1 MHHDVRH
8 QPSNRTAPSAANGG
22 VGLRFPNAIDLLP
35 RMKRLS
41 FCAGAVLAVVGV
53 LTPPARAQN
62 ATVPATQPA
71 SASSLVTMDF
81 PADGI
86 EVTLLAEIVTKRLHI
101 PILYD
106 EATRGKKVII
116 RVPVKV
122 PESALM
128 GILQSAL
135 RMKQLALVDA
145 ELPGWKQIVPA
156 IVLAGVATPADG
168 AKGDEGPI
176 AQVFVLSHNDPSKM
190 VEAIRPFLT
199 TPGGYIQAETGQ
211 RVLIVGDYPSVLKR
225 VEPLIRKLDQE
236 APPVE
241 VKFVPLKQAEAA
253 TVAPAVTQ
261 LLASRESY
269 QWGSA
274 NQSGISLSPDER
286 TNQIAVI
293 APPTRMADVIELIS
307 ALDKAPQLESKVYRL
322 KVVSPERLDRVVKG
336 LIGASAAKHAYQSV
350 VDPDS
355 QTLVVAATPE
365 IHRQIEQVLPQVD
378 TAAPE
383 SQNPIQFYKLKNTK
397 AADVLATISGLL
409 GESASTEGP
418 TGTGPENATQP
429 GGTRGNRGEGNAP
442 GNPPS
447 GAGAGA
453 TGQGSSILRD
463 SGSQLGA
470 TGGLAPQSGRAS
482 ATGTDSSGG
491 LNIGN
496 SSNIRYTAPAISKY
510 MGEGS
515 SQTGA
520 GVTSVR
526 GRDATVA
533 ADSNTNSIIVVAPP
547 NIQQM
552 YADLIKRLD
561 ERRPQVQIECT
572 IVTLD
577 TTNGFN
583 FGVDIGR
590 LGGFDASQILTL
602 SSFGVSTVD
611 PKTGSLTPVNKPGGT
626 FALLSPHIADI
637 VINALATN
645 SHAKLLSAPQLLV
658 NDNGKGKLESV
669 AQEPFAVILDASS
682 TQSLTSLGGQ
692 AQAGTSITVEPHI
705 SEADYLQLGYSIE
718 LSNFTGT
725 ASNGLPPPSQKN
737 AVDSSVTI
745 PDGYTIVVGGLTTRS
760 FNESVNTIPVL
771 GDIPVLRWL
780 FGSRS
785 KTSAD
790 STLFVFIRPVIL
802 RDDKFEDLKHISR
815 KSAKAAGIGP
825 ELPVSYPVPMK

>member
-1 MHHDVRH
+1 MKRASSGLCAVAIAAASIVVPAERSRA
-8 QPSNRTAPSAANGG
+8 QTAPA
-22 VGLRFPNAIDLLP
+22 
-35 RMKRLS
+35 
-41 FCAGAVLAVVGV
+41 
-53 LTPPARAQN
+53 
-62 ATVPATQPA
+62 PATQPA
-71 SASSLVTMDF
+71 GGADLVTMDF
-81 PADGI
+81 PADGV

-106 EATRGKKVII
+106 EAIRGKKVII

-156 IVLAGVATPADG
+156 TVLAGVARPAEG
-168 AKGDEGPI
+168 AKGDEGPV
-176 AQVFVLSHNDPSKM
+176 AQVFVLAHNDPTKL

-211 RVLIVGDYPSVLKR
+211 RVLIVGDYPSVLRR

-236 APPVE
+236 APPVD
-241 VKFVPLKQAEAA
+241 VKFVALKQAEAA
-253 TVAPAVTQ
+253 VVAPAVSQ
-261 LLASRESY
+261 LLASRETY

-286 TNQIAVI
+286 TNQIAVV
-293 APPTRMADVIELIS
+293 APPGRMAEVVGLIS
-307 ALDKAPQLESKVYRL
+307 ALDKAPELQSKVYRL
-322 KVVSPERLDRVVKG
+322 KAVSPERLDRVVKG
-336 LIGASAAKHAYQSV
+336 LIGAATAKHAYQSV
-350 VDPDS
+350 VDSDS

-365 IHRQIEQVLPQVD
+365 VHRQIEQVLPQVD

-397 AADVLATISGLL
+397 AADVLATIGGLV
-409 GESASTEGP
+409 GESSGEGRDQGTANENQGNQGGVRSGRRDTNP
-418 TGTGPENATQP
+418 TGASATD
-429 GGTRGNRGEGNAP
+429 
-442 GNPPS
+442 
-447 GAGAGA
+447 AGAGA
-453 TGQGSSILRD
+453 RDQGGSILRD
-463 SGSQLGA
+463 SNPQMNAGGGFGGRGAQPGSGS
-470 TGGLAPQSGRAS
+470 T
-482 ATGTDSSGG
+482 GG

-496 SSNIRYTAPAISKY
+496 SSDVRYAAPAISRY
-510 MGEGS
+510 MGDG
-515 SQTGA
+515 GA
-520 GVTSVR
+520 QGAGGVTSVR

-533 ADSNTNSIIVVAPP
+533 ADANTNSIIVVAPP
-547 NIQQM
+547 SVQQM

-577 TTNGFN
+577 TTNGFS

-590 LGGFDASQILTL
+590 LGGFDASKLLTL
-602 SSFGVSTVD
+602 SSFGVSTAD
-611 PKTGSLTPVNKPGGT
+611 PATGKLTPVAGQGGT
-626 FALLSPHIADI
+626 FALLSPSIADI
-637 VINALATN
+637 VIRALATN
-645 SHAKLLSAPQLLV
+645 SHARLLSAPQLLV

-705 SEADYLQLGYSIE
+705 SEADYLQLAYSIE
-718 LSNFTGT
+718 LSNFTGQ

-745 PDGYTIVVGGLTTRS
+745 PDGYTIVVGGLTTKS
-760 FNESVNTIPVL
+760 FNTSANSIPVISE
-771 GDIPVLRWL
+771 IPFLRLL
-780 FGSRS
+780 FGSRT
-785 KTSAD
+785 KNTAD

-802 RDDKFEDLKHISR
+802 RDDKFEDLKYISGKNAR
-815 KSAKAAGIGP
+815 AAGIGGDP
-825 ELPVSYPVPMK
+825 PLSRPVPMK